1 MVFEY
6 ILKQN
11 GIDPSKDLIIDQSID
26 FGSTGAAFAEGNG
39 DFTVEFEPG
48 ATNLEKEEKGYVVA
62 SLGTD
67 SGYVPYTAFSA
78 KKSYIEKNADVIQG
92 FTDALQK
99 GMDYVQKHT
108 PKEIAEAIAPQF
120 KETNLDTIE
129 TIVSRYYEQDTW
141 KDNLIF
147 EKKSF
152 ELLQDILESAGEL
165 DTRAPYDELVTTT
178 FAENAAK

>member
-6 ILKQN
+6 ILRQN
-11 GIDPSKDLIIDQSID
+11 GINSSKNLTEAD
-26 FGSTGAAFAEGNG
+26 FGSTAAFAEGNA
-39 DFTVEFEPG
+39 DFTVEFRPSHKF
-48 ATNLEKEEKGYVVA
+48 LEKGYVVA

-120 KETNLDTIE
+120 KETNLNTIE

-152 ELLQDILESAGEL
+152 ELLQDILKAQ
-165 DTRAPYDELVTTT
+165 
-178 FAENAAK
+178 N

>member
-1 MVFEY
+1 M
-6 ILKQN
+6 
-11 GIDPSKDLIIDQSID
+11 
-26 FGSTGAAFAEGNG
+26 
-39 DFTVEFEPG
+39 
-48 ATNLEKEEKGYVVA
+48 EKEEKGYVVA

-78 KKSYIEKNADVIQG
+78 KKSYIEKNANVIQG

-108 PKEIAEAIAPQF
+108 PKKIAEAIAPQF
-120 KETNLDTIE
+120 KETNLNTIE

-152 ELLQDILESAGEL
+152 ELLQDILESAEEL
-165 DTRAPYDELVTTT
+165 DTRAPYDKLVTTT
-178 FAENAAK
+178 FAEKAAK